1 MCDHFTV
8 FKEECGLKSVEII
21 LATFVYPT
29 KSKECKRKAVDTKCF
44 AQNCQEFSS
53 ASVLMSCI
61 HCVYFG
67 CLAHQHMKNHLK
79 AKKHCFAIDLQY
91 CNVFCL
97 YCDDFIYDRNVE
109 NINFR
114 LYVEFCQTVSIENTL
129 HPITEWSPASV
140 TEVELLTN
148 NCNDH
153 NSMSDNS
160 YFGLR
165 GLINMGNTCF
175 MNCILQALT
184 HTPMLRDFFLSDMH
198 DCSLIPSF
206 MDHHSVRQNS
216 SQLMLSSAQS
226 LDPRRHNAS
235 RPSGMSTQN
244 CLMCELSHIFQE
256 VYSGAKDPFV
266 PLRLLHLIWN
276 NSSHLAGY
284 EQQDAH
290 EFLISALG
298 GLQSDVICTE
308 CNGVS
313 TTVDPF
319 WDISLHIGT
328 TNTAVGSPS
337 CASGGPGGLFADD
350 GGGCASEIGGVM
362 DSNAAAAALL
372 INPSAESAP
381 TVYDLSSIR
390 QKIQGDF

>member
-175 MNCILQALT
+175 MNCILQVS
-184 HTPMLRDFFLSDMH
+184 FFLIG
-198 DCSLIPSF
+198 LKRGTVF
-206 MDHHSVRQNS
+206 KS
-216 SQLMLSSAQS
+216 SQAKVSYAILNVHSKLAPPPPPQ
-226 LDPRRHNAS
+226 
-235 RPSGMSTQN
+235 
-244 CLMCELSHIFQE
+244 FYE
-256 VYSGAKDPFV
+256 VKVLFLVQYYSN
-266 PLRLLHLIWN
+266 L
-276 NSSHLAGY
+276 
-284 EQQDAH
+284 
-290 EFLISALG
+290 
-298 GLQSDVICTE
+298 
-308 CNGVS
+308 
-313 TTVDPF
+313 
-319 WDISLHIGT
+319 
-328 TNTAVGSPS
+328 
-337 CASGGPGGLFADD
+337 
-350 GGGCASEIGGVM
+350 
-362 DSNAAAAALL
+362 
-372 INPSAESAP
+372 
-381 TVYDLSSIR
+381 
-390 QKIQGDF
+390 